1 MHSYRKTVPAGTQS
15 YWLSASNYYVMA
27 LAIALAVFFLVM
39 WLFRDGNDEA
49 LIPAGVS
56 ASAVIVS
63 AVIVRRAIIKN
74 HQLRFQ
80 AARRLENNL
89 LALRVPSIAKEKKL
103 TIEQNASILKELKRK
118 SEAAI
123 VLGKYPEGHREV
135 FQLCSQYL
143 EINEREMQTVNPGS
157 PRIAALR
164 RGREIAEDYH
174 RRHMLK
180 WAEIETTSLL
190 DDAQAAVKS
199 AEKVEL
205 AGRALAVIG
214 SASVNYPSDRKL
226 KESAAAI
233 GDFIVKVKVKDLV
246 ERAAK
251 AESKGN
257 AKLAV
262 KHFRSALNELNKS
275 SETNIDRNAAVQK
288 IKVELERLTNSE
300 LQ

>member
-1 MHSYRKTVPAGTQS
+1 MHSYRNTIPNRTRS
-15 YWLSASNYYVMA
+15 YWLGASNYYVMA
-27 LAIALAVFFLVM
+27 TAIALAVFFLVM
-39 WLFRDGNDEA
+39 WLLRDGNDEA
-49 LIPAGVS
+49 FIPAGVS

-63 AVIVRRAIIKN
+63 AVIVRQAIIRN
-74 HQLRFQ
+74 HQLRNQ
-80 AARRLENNL
+80 AARRLESNL
-89 LALRVPSIAKEKKL
+89 VALRAPGIVKEKKL

-118 SEAAI
+118 SDAAV

-135 FQLCSQYL
+135 FQLCGQYL
-143 EINEREMQTVNPGS
+143 EVNEREMQTVNPGS

-190 DDAQAAVKS
+190 ADAHAAAKS

-205 AGRALAVIG
+205 AGRALAIIG

-233 GDFIVKVKVKDLV
+233 GDFIVKVKVKSLI
-246 ERAAK
+246 ERAVK
-251 AESKGN
+251 AETKGN
-257 AKLAV
+257 VKLAA
-262 KHFRSALNELNKS
+262 KHFTSALTELNKS
-275 SETNIDRNAAVQK
+275 SDGNIDKDDAVQK
-288 IKVELERLTNSE
+288 IKVELERLANSE

>member
-1 MHSYRKTVPAGTQS
+1 MT
-15 YWLSASNYYVMA
+15 

-74 HQLRFQ
+74 RQVRYQ
-80 AARRLENNL
+80 AARRLESNL
-89 LALRVPSIAKEKKL
+89 LPLRIPSTVKEKKL
-103 TIEQNASILKELKRK
+103 TIEQNASILKDLKRK
-118 SEAAI
+118 SEAAV
-123 VLGKYPEGHREV
+123 VLGKYSEGHREV
-135 FQLCSQYL
+135 FQLCGQYL
-143 EINEREMQTVNPGS
+143 EINEREMQSVNPGS

-190 DDAQAAVKS
+190 GDAHAAVKS

-205 AGRALAVIG
+205 AGRALAVIS

-226 KESAAAI
+226 KDSAAAI
-233 GDFIVKVKVKDLV
+233 EDFIVKVKVKELI

-251 AESKGN
+251 AELKGN
-257 AKLAV
+257 VALAV
-262 KHFRSALNELNKS
+262 KHFKRALTELEKS
-275 SETNIDRNAAVQK
+275 SDANIDTDSAVQK
-288 IKVELERLTNSE
+288 IKVELERLASSE